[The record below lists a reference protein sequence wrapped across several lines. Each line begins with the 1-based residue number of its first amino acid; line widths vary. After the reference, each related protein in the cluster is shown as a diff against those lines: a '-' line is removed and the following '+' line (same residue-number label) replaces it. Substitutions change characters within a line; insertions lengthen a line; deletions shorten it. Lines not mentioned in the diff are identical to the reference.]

1 MADVPIFDEP
11 SPEAKLASVQKAMTS
26 LRRGMPVV
34 IASHPPLAMIAAETA
49 GEPGLLAFDRLA
61 AGPASVVLAPD
72 RAAAVLG
79 RPIAVAGAVALRRI
93 DGRFDEPALRALA
106 DPTLAAVSMTIEP
119 SPPPPGA
126 DAAIALAK
134 LSRLLPALLV
144 ASAPAGMPGLPPE
157 DVLGHIALSASL
169 LERVSEA
176 VVPIEDMADCR
187 VIAFRAPG
195 TSLEHIA
202 ILCGRPED
210 VPAPLVRVHSECF
223 TGDLLGSLRC
233 DCGPQLR
240 GAIHR
245 IAAEGAGAVLYLPQ
259 EGRGIGLPNKLRAYA
274 LQDRGL
280 DTLDANRALG
290 FRADE
295 RDFHAAA
302 TMLHHLGLTR
312 IRLLTNNPEKVA
324 ALAAY
329 GITIEGR
336 EGLQIAANGVDDLYL
351 QTKARRFGHYLG

>member
-11 SPEAKLASVQKAMTS
+11 SPESKLASVQMAMTS

-34 IASHPPLAMIAAETA
+34 IASHPPLAVLAAETA
-49 GEPGLLAFDRLA
+49 GESGLLAFERLA
-61 AGPASVVLAPD
+61 PGPACVVLAPD

-79 RPIAVAGAVALRRI
+79 RPVAATGPVALRRA
-93 DGRFDEPALRALA
+93 DGLFDEPALRALA
-106 DPTLAAVSMTIEP
+106 DPTLAAQALAIEP
-119 SPPPPGA
+119 VPPPPGA
-126 DAAIALAK
+126 EAAIALAK

-144 ASAPAGMPGLPPE
+144 APAPGMPGLLPE
-157 DVLGHIALSASL
+157 DVLGHVTLSASL

-195 TSLEHIA
+195 TGLEHLA

-240 GAIHR
+240 GAIRR

-259 EGRGIGLPNKLRAYA
+259 EGRGIGLANKLRAYA

-302 TMLHHLGLTR
+302 AMLHHLGLTR
-312 IRLLTNNPEKVA
+312 IRLLTNNPDKLA